1 MEIFLNRKIAI
12 FFLINILK
20 ITLGIEFDDNKKAM
34 IALKASKM
42 GYYLNNDK
50 DDFYYDICLPFSYDN
65 MDVSLEYRRKYFF
78 FPDRKINKNVFSYP
92 KRNNSLSCLEE
103 YFEPEYLIINPSF
116 YILIILIV
124 FEATFLLLY
133 IMNKNQSCFLN
144 TPIKKIQDQDKYFCF
159 FGNKERNKEK
169 KNKSKVIK
177 NFSEFV
183 PEGTSQHSLENDND
197 NQNGSNKNYTQNTYS
212 NLKLDTNTNTNT
224 HSNLIIK
231 EISSEFLMEKD
242 KNIKEEKN
250 EDKDIKNNQKLNYS
264 LGNTNDLIDN
274 SIQNSANTASFE
286 NGGNIDDKIDEKL
299 SHIKNKESGVL
310 SEKEKSIDN
319 YTFGNDVRIGYNF
332 SNIEKNET
340 KSSKRKEKKNNNLIN
355 ARYIFDTLNNN
366 QKIKKFK
373 GNNDKNEI
381 DKEKYVQPCV
391 TGNNQ
396 NINKIFYVREEYF
409 YFGYLLARIEDKR
422 NIFQIYADLLEQCQ
436 IIFKFLF
443 CPFNIYED
451 RKLQLIY
458 YLFKINL
465 YLVFNCLLI
474 NSSVINNIFD
484 DNNTL
489 ADDLFRSC
497 ISCIYTYII
506 GLFIYNL
513 TNLKKELIK
522 RRYKLLNLRMPNS
535 RAVNEV
541 LKITQSFY
549 MNILFI
555 KIIKLYF
562 LSIVIFLIS
571 FFICFSFCGAYRYTQ
586 IYAFKGVLLSIYI
599 SQISPFAL
607 CWIPAILRRIS
618 MKKKNVK
625 LYNITKFIEILFVA

>member
-1 MEIFLNRKIAI
+1 MKILLNRKIAI

-50 DDFYYDICLPFSYDN
+50 DDFYYDICLPFSYNN

-78 FPDRKINKNVFSYP
+78 FPDKKINKNVFSYP
-92 KRNNSLSCLEE
+92 KRNNSHLCLEE
-103 YFEPEYLIINPSF
+103 FLEAEYLIINPSF
-116 YILIILIV
+116 YILVLLIIFETSFLI
-124 FEATFLLLY
+124 LY
-133 IMNKNQSCFLN
+133 IINKNQSCFLN
-144 TPIKKIQDQDKYFCF
+144 TPIKKIQDKDKYFCF

-169 KNKSKVIK
+169 NKSKAIK

-183 PEGTSQHSLENDND
+183 PETTTQQSLENDN
-197 NQNGSNKNYTQNTYS
+197 NSQNDSNKNYSENTYS
-212 NLKLDTNTNTNT
+212 NFNIDNNT
-224 HSNLIIK
+224 HSRIIIK
-231 EISSEFLMEKD
+231 DISSDLLMEKD
-242 KNIKEEKN
+242 KIIKEVKN
-250 EDKDIKNNQKLNYS
+250 EDKDIKNNQKMHYS
-264 LGNTNDLIDN
+264 IGNTNDLIDN
-274 SIQNSANTASFE
+274 SIQNSVNTASFG

-299 SHIKNKESGVL
+299 SHIKNKESGAF

-319 YTFGNDVRIGYNF
+319 YTFGNDIRIGYSF
-332 SNIEKNET
+332 SNIDKEEI
-340 KSSKRKEKKNNNLIN
+340 KSSKRKENKNNNLIN
-355 ARYIFDTLNNN
+355 AKYIFDTLNNK
-366 QKIKKFK
+366 QIIKKYQ
-373 GNNDKNEI
+373 GNKDNNEI
-381 DKEKYVQPCV
+381 KKENNVQPCV
-391 TGNNQ
+391 IGNNL
-396 NINKIFYVREEYF
+396 NNNSTKIFYVREEYF

-422 NIFQIYADLLEQCQ
+422 NIIQIYFDLLEQCQ
-436 IIFKFLF
+436 IIFKFFF

-474 NSSVINNIFD
+474 SSSVINNIFD

-497 ISCIYTYII
+497 ISSIYTYII
-506 GLFIYNL
+506 GIFIYSL
-513 TNLKKELIK
+513 TNLKQELIK
-522 RRYKLLNLRMPNS
+522 RRYKLLNLRMPNQ
-535 RAVNEV
+535 REVNEV

-549 MNILFI
+549 MNIFFNKL
-555 KIIKLYF
+555 IKLYF
-562 LSIVIFLIS
+562 ISIVVFLIS

-625 LYNITKFIEILFVA
+625 LYAVTKYIELLFVA